1 MEIQRMPPASATANG
16 APTKPDDRLLR
27 ATDVQQELG
36 VSRATAYRLMT
47 DGSLPVYRFGG
58 RRGQRA
64 MVRVS
69 VKDLK
74 LWLAAHKS
82 NPPNAV

>member
-1 MEIQRMPPASATANG
+1 METQKMPPKSAVG
-16 APTKPDDRLLR
+16 SGVQLMPDDRLLR
-27 ATDVQQELG
+27 AIEVQRELC

-69 VKDLK
+69 AKDLK
-74 LWLAAHKS
+74 RWLEEHRKDPANAA
-82 NPPNAV
+82 

>member
-1 MEIQRMPPASATANG
+1 MEIQRMPPA
-16 APTKPDDRLLR
+16 PTPPDDRLLR

-74 LWLAAHKS
+74 QWLAAHRS
-82 NPPNAV
+82 NPPSTA

>member
-1 MEIQRMPPASATANG
+1 METINRKPPQSESQPPPG
-16 APTKPDDRLLR
+16 DRLLR
-27 ATDVQQELG
+27 AAEIMRFLN

-69 VKDLK
+69 LRDL
-74 LWLAAHKS
+74 LAWRESQKTPSAS
-82 NPPNAV
+82 VA

>member
-1 MEIQRMPPASATANG
+1 METQKIPPNSAVG
-16 APTKPDDRLLR
+16 SGVQLMPDDRLLR
-27 ATDVQQELG
+27 AIEVQRELC

-69 VKDLK
+69 AKDLK
-74 LWLAAHKS
+74 RWLEEHKQD
-82 NPPNAV
+82 PPNAA

>member
-1 MEIQRMPPASATANG
+1 MEIQRMPPASPTANG
-16 APTKPDDRLLR
+16 SPTLPDDRLLR
-27 ATDVQQELG
+27 ATEVQQELG

-74 LWLAAHKS
+74 QWLAAHRS
-82 NPPNAV
+82 NPPNA